1 MYGLLGPRSLW
12 TRGQK
17 KILKSYESEVVVI
30 TEKIRMDRIKKIKH
44 PSCPCCHG
52 TSGHGKRYVQLLV
65 SVAPAQIMRIEDIFI
80 CLFFTLFRKLFYE
93 HFRCFFLSGKTY
105 KIYFKKSP
113 FVVSSPYGACSSAL
127 CFSSALDVFVSPVG
141 FQQWVFEFMLCLP
154 DPASAVL
161 WAIFFSHMQNRPNF
175 L

>member
-80 CLFFTLFRKLFYE
+80 CFSLYLE
-93 HFRCFFLSGKTY
+93 SCFMN
-105 KIYFKKSP
+105 I
-113 FVVSSPYGACSSAL
+113 FVVSFFLEKHIKYILKSRPLSCPPPMARAPLHFVFLLLWMFLFLPWVSSNEFL
-127 CFSSALDVFVSPVG
+127 SSCFVSRILHLQCYER
-141 FQQWVFEFMLCLP
+141 F
-154 DPASAVL
+154 
-161 WAIFFSHMQNRPNF
+161 FFSHMQNRPNF